1 MCAPNGISNATQGTW
16 LDPGVKSANV
26 VYLLPKRGCALALT
40 LALTLSAR
48 YLYVC
53 PGRASSARV
62 GVGVGVSVC
71 LCVRTAVVVCFG
83 LPLIAGPLFLQFEL
97 SSSDTHSRCSN
108 FSLMLLLLFCCFFL
122 TFIFIVILG
131 IRPGLPLLL
140 VVVVLGTDHESTEKF
155 ASMGKLCKQ

>member
-1 MCAPNGISNATQGTW
+1 M
-16 LDPGVKSANV
+16 KSANV
-26 VYLLPKRGCALALT
+26 VYLLPKRGCALALN

-71 LCVRTAVVVCFG
+71 LCVCTAVVVCFG

-108 FSLMLLLLFCCFFL
+108 FSLMLLFGCFFF

-140 VVVVLGTDHESTEKF
+140 VVVVVLGTDHESTEKF